1 MKTMLKGLLLSCVL
15 VAVTGCGVTGKWT
28 MKSLSPES
36 EKEHFNLQALC
47 LMDDGTYMAC
57 AKEGEQCK
65 CLKGTYQYDA
75 KAKTLTFKT
84 DSKERSYHAEVGCCG
99 GQMKVTPAEKGE
111 EWTALMKRVGSC
123 PQDKCCPGGKMC
135 DPKTCNPKMCP
146 HAMGAPGKAPAE
158 KSEKAETKKPAEAKK
173 PVEAK
178 KPAEGKKPAEAKPG
192 ETK

>member
-36 EKEHFNLQALC
+36 EKKQFNLECLC
-47 LMDDGTYMAC
+47 LMKDGTYMAM
-57 AKEGEQCK
+57 AQEEGQNK
-65 CLKGTYQYDA
+65 YLKGTYVYDA
-75 KAKTLTFKT
+75 EAKLLTFKT
-84 DSKERSYHAEVGCCG
+84 DSKERVYNAQVVGLGCE
-99 GQMKVTPAEKGE
+99 MKVTPTEKGQ
-111 EWTALMKRVGSC
+111 EWTAIMKHSGACSK
-123 PQDKCCPGGKMC
+123 DKCCCGKPCEM
-135 DPKTCNPKMCP
+135 KTSPTAK
-146 HAMGAPGKAPAE
+146 GAPDKAPAE
-158 KSEKAETKKPAEAKK
+158 KGEKAETKKPAEAKK